1 MLQLWD
7 KHLTANTQFHDH
19 SCPGC
24 TIPAAQLP
32 EPEVWNRSGS
42 LPTEPIQKI
51 LHGTW
56 QTIEIHAGVQTTG
69 FQNVY
74 INKVQKSILMQLAN
88 EQSTNDTVSSSS
100 STQQQRFGLRK
111 GHPYNL
117 SQTPIQVWLNRP
129 CVNRNARN
137 EWPCRPTANASGT
150 HLPKQPSKFL
160 STQVVFLIQLRYIS
174 SLLATLVLSM
184 LRQTFLSKKPQTH
197 FFIADWLVI
206 SYLCFNSQKKLG

>member
-1 MLQLWD
+1 MTTAALGALFQQHSFLSQRFETDLGVFQQSQFKKSCMEPDKQL
-7 KHLTANTQFHDH
+7 
-19 SCPGC
+19 
-24 TIPAAQLP
+24 
-32 EPEVWNRSGS
+32 RSMQGYRQQDS
-42 LPTEPIQKI
+42 KMFI
-51 LHGTW
+51 L
-56 QTIEIHAGVQTTG
+56 IR
-69 FQNVY
+69 Y
-74 INKVQKSILMQLAN
+74 KKSILMQLAN

-129 CVNRNARN
+129 CVIRNERN